1 MFQIPELDGEPD
13 QRRNPEV
20 KRRVRNKVFVILNR
34 MSQYIR
40 SFRDIVPTSEKE
52 RARIEYLPHF
62 GVAWMYLVSGVTF
75 CPRSFSPGSTWQ
87 DDMNQAERLIIDGLK
102 YVLGG
107 LSSHSLLRQAVVM
120 PLDIVALLSRNLL
133 HHSSML
139 PGDIMNT
146 YGEHL
151 TFLVSILRYFAK

>member
-1 MFQIPELDGEPD
+1 
-13 QRRNPEV
+13 
-20 KRRVRNKVFVILNR
+20 
-34 MSQYIR
+34 
-40 SFRDIVPTSEKE
+40 
-52 RARIEYLPHF
+52 
-62 GVAWMYLVSGVTF
+62 
-75 CPRSFSPGSTWQ
+75 
-87 DDMNQAERLIIDGLK
+87 MNQAERLIIDGLK